1 MLPDRLANGTPV
13 NHQPESYRLRW
24 LRIEVEVPVV
34 AGDEARV
41 LTEDEALASAEGEA
55 PASIE
60 DEVEPVLAV
69 GEA

>member
-1 MLPDRLANGTPV
+1 MKSHNYL
-13 NHQPESYRLRW
+13 PESHRLRW
-24 LRIEVEVPVV
+24 LRIEAGVRVV

-60 DEVEPVLAV
+60 DEVEAVLAV